1 MDFVG
6 GSLKLKNVKKKPLKK
21 KKKSS
26 KKLSEKIEKHT
37 AAENDDSKEGDP
49 SDYQML
55 RISETQEEARSPTE
69 AERQFEAIQEKRL
82 LEKARKERF
91 KTHKDKVDDYNR
103 LLDSQSEH
111 FEMPKIGPG

>member
-26 KKLSEKIEKHT
+26 KKLGEKAEQHL
-37 AAENDDSKEGDP
+37 AAEEEDSKKANP

-55 RISETQEEARSPTE
+55 RVSDFKEEERDSTE

-82 LEKARKERF
+82 LEKAKKERF
-91 KTHKDKVDDYNR
+91 KTHKDRVDDYNR
-103 LLDSQSEH
+103 LLENQSEH

>member
-1 MDFVG
+1 MDFAG

-26 KKLSEKIEKHT
+26 KKLSEKADQYM
-37 AAENDDSKEGDP
+37 AAEDDDSKKKNP

-55 RISETQEEARSPTE
+55 RVSESQDEARDSTE

-82 LEKARKERF
+82 LEKAQKERF
-91 KTHKDKVDDYNR
+91 KTHKDRVDDYNR
-103 LLDSQSEH
+103 LLGNQSEH